1 MVTPLISQQELCRR
15 IIRHWVDGFGSYYN
29 QTRTEAFSTTFLAD
43 SLQHVVDQLRER
55 FNATPLVLMTSA
67 QGHIARECGKALLEY
82 PDARLLF
89 QQDTTIPYLI
99 VLGTGYGLTN
109 ECIEEYGSMVL
120 APIDGIAAYNHL
132 SVRSAAAIMV
142 DRLFGR

>member
-1 MVTPLISQQELCRR
+1 
-15 IIRHWVDGFGSYYN
+15 
-29 QTRTEAFSTTFLAD
+29 
-43 SLQHVVDQLRER
+43 
-55 FNATPLVLMTSA
+55 
-67 QGHIARECGKALLEY
+67 LLEY
-82 PDARLLF
+82 PDAKILF

-120 APIDGIAAYNHL
+120 TPIDGIAEYNHL